1 MNILIE
7 SLKKESVIEYYISK
21 MVELIT
27 QLENMAIDNESVNII
42 ELRVNEMFKIFHDAK
57 NSSTMMNFESIAS
70 LLRSIED
77 AFCYIKENYPVNVDY
92 TALKGI
98 ILKSAD
104 FIKNKL
110 GQIQEGSDFNTGDNT
125 DRDVSAIVQEI
136 NEFLSLLR
144 NGNDL
149 IYRETKN
156 TSLADENIGMEN
168 IKPEAKHSMINISM
182 TKLDKLMDLVD
193 ELFISQAMLIQNPE
207 LEGLNL
213 SSFNKAS
220 NQLSKL
226 TNDLHETVMSMRMV
240 PLSETF
246 RKIQRVVQDMGK
258 KLNKELNLEIIGEET
273 EVDMNIIEHLS
284 DLLIH
289 LVRNSADYGIE
300 SPEERE
306 SKGKPVAGKITLEVR
321 NEGWDVWITV
331 KDDGRGLN
339 KKRILEKAKQKGL
352 VKKPENE
359 LTDREIYSYIFLPE
373 FFTNEKT
380 TRFSAREAETYVIN
394 KNMDIINKN
403 IEKIGGT
410 IQIDSAYGIGTS
422 ISVKIPQHHAIID
435 GMKVRV
441 GKSVYIIPITS
452 IIESLKVQ
460 ESAIIKDNAKN
471 DELIMLRG
479 NCYPVIRLH
488 EFFNLKPDSTN
499 LNEGIIV
506 VVENDGK
513 PACMFADELMGVQQ
527 VVVKALP
534 KYIKRINSISGC
546 TVIENGNVSL
556 IIDVSGLINSSKISL

>member
-1 MNILIE
+1 VNILIE

-258 KLNKELNLEIIGEET
+258 KLNKELNLEI
-273 EVDMNIIEHLS
+273 M
-284 DLLIH
+284 
-289 LVRNSADYGIE
+289 
-300 SPEERE
+300 
-306 SKGKPVAGKITLEVR
+306 
-321 NEGWDVWITV
+321 
-331 KDDGRGLN
+331 
-339 KKRILEKAKQKGL
+339 
-352 VKKPENE
+352 VKK
-359 LTDREIYSYIFLPE
+359 
-373 FFTNEKT
+373 
-380 TRFSAREAETYVIN
+380 
-394 KNMDIINKN
+394 
-403 IEKIGGT
+403 
-410 IQIDSAYGIGTS
+410 
-422 ISVKIPQHHAIID
+422 
-435 GMKVRV
+435 
-441 GKSVYIIPITS
+441 
-452 IIESLKVQ
+452 LK
-460 ESAIIKDNAKN
+460 
-471 DELIMLRG
+471 LI
-479 NCYPVIRLH
+479 
-488 EFFNLKPDSTN
+488 
-499 LNEGIIV
+499 
-506 VVENDGK
+506 
-513 PACMFADELMGVQQ
+513 
-527 VVVKALP
+527 
-534 KYIKRINSISGC
+534 
-546 TVIENGNVSL
+546 
-556 IIDVSGLINSSKISL
+556 